1 MIDRLLVRRW
11 GLLHS
16 GRLGHVPHE
25 VRFGLGADELHGI
38 IDDDLR
44 HGVHVVSFRQ
54 VGKFAGFNDIGPH
67 LGLSIARNA
76 ASLAARG
83 QCGQVG
89 VTNTCT
95 WMSCDRRVR
104 ISRVCGAMA
113 VDPCDTAMM
122 RSSSVAN
129 SYPAGMP

>member
-25 VRFGLGADELHGI
+25 VRFGLGADELHGV

-44 HGVHVVSFRQ
+44 HSVHVVSFRRSGNSPASTIS
-54 VGKFAGFNDIGPH
+54 VRT

-104 ISRVCGAMA
+104 SSRVCGAMA
-113 VDPCDTAMM
+113 VDPCDTAII

-129 SYPAGMP
+129 SYPAGIP